1 MFKTSTS
8 PTHAL
13 LCTALL
19 IFSLFVSLT
28 AHIYPAQSA
37 PRVNSPVMVQEQP
50 PLSGYPIQYTSF
62 AGTTY
67 NLTAYDGKY
76 TRYALP
82 DSWTQA
88 GALTPSQLRRL
99 IDLTDLTYAMLT
111 EITAGEP
118 QGTGLLTIAVIPT
131 GANAGHAGS
140 NFKGVELSE
149 NELGSVIQNINSDLL
164 SPECVHEL
172 VHNFEIWIL
181 YLSLGYP
188 DSSHAWTSFLIPFL
202 QYYSRAG
209 ILQSDADALFEK
221 KITEYTLAWD
231 STGATWAQ
239 CVRNGNT
246 CPNVLANS
254 AWAGLLLRF
263 TKLHGIE
270 AVKRAFRYLRDYA
283 ATHPATGTDPTSP
296 QTREEKNDLLVE
308 ALAEGAQRNILCEI
322 DTWHWF
328 ATPEARNRISQKFP
342 GSNPFCIDAD
352 GDGFTPLAGDTDDTN
367 AQIKPTAIETINNVD
382 DDCDGIVDD
391 LLLTEQSDFPST
403 AQSAPTITM
412 PAKIRGQVT
421 PSDVDTLI
429 INFTDSLPRRLRLN
443 LQSPNTFVGFI
454 QLQPVDLNGRTQ
466 SFSVAGG
473 GAQVLTLPR
482 PGLWA
487 LTIQNSTSATS
498 DYTLTVEDAG
508 TQTAPVRLNVTPG
521 MPSGTIQVSAT
532 IDTSRSYVITPN
544 AVRFW
549 LGPSSFVQTTPFQQQ
564 LSLSLPI
571 PAGTGPFSLRA
582 QLMSNATPVSKATLP
597 LWIDRS
603 TGEMLEQTPDL
614 SIAADTT
621 LPTETRAGSN
631 ATYGFTITNTGPG
644 LAQGIE
650 ANVTIPPGLSAIS
663 AATTLGTTQITGNNF
678 HLVVNQLATEE
689 AMSFSITTTNLNAQG
704 TITTTATLTASTA
717 DPVQSNNSASITGL
731 FTAAPTPTP
740 TPTPSPTPTPTPTP
754 TPNAN
759 IQLQSLPA
767 KLETA
772 STKNVLAQGSL
783 ARVTVTLPATS
794 LLDSYGQQ
802 NQNGTWP
809 ITLAGFQVQI
819 GSLSAAMIAVKR
831 IPNSNPASYTVDFL
845 IPDAA
850 TTGTQV
856 PVTVNQEVPLS
867 SWNTTATIRATAP
880 AFWALDG
887 TANGPLLTLDG
898 DRLTAFTPNAPFP
911 ADGTRR
917 ILLFAS
923 GAKKLVEQN
932 TLILHITCQSGYQ
945 ALLVQDFAAT
955 LPSLPGLQQIII
967 RIPTEL
973 AGCGQAQLTIEGA
986 EDNQVFLLI
995 Q

>member
-1 MFKTSTS
+1 MFNISTR

-19 IFSLFVSLT
+19 IFSLFVPLAPPINP
-28 AHIYPAQSA
+28 AHAA
-37 PRVNSPVMVQEQP
+37 LRVNSPLTVQEQP

-67 NLTAYDGKY
+67 NLTGYDGKY
-76 TRYALP
+76 IRYALP

-99 IDLTDLTYAMLT
+99 IDLTDLTYALLT

-131 GANAGHAGS
+131 GAVAGHAGS

-164 SPECVHEL
+164 SPECAHEL
-172 VHNFEIWIL
+172 IHNFEIWNL
-181 YLSLGYP
+181 YLNLGYP

-328 ATPEARNRISQKFP
+328 ATPEARSRINQKFP
-342 GSNPFCIDAD
+342 GPNLFCIDAD

-367 AQIKPTAIETINNVD
+367 PQIKPTAIETVNNID
-382 DDCDGIVDD
+382 DDCDGLVDD

-403 AQSAPTITM
+403 PQSAPTITI

-429 INFTDSLPRRLRLN
+429 INVTDSLPRRIRLN

-466 SFSVAGG
+466 SFSIAGG
-473 GAQVLTLPR
+473 GAQILTIPR

-508 TQTAPVRLNVTPG
+508 AQTTPVRLKVTPG
-521 MPSGTIQVSAT
+521 TTSGTIQVSAT
-532 IDTSRSYVITPN
+532 IDTSRSYVLTPN

-549 LGPSSFVQTTPFQQQ
+549 LGPSSFVQTAPFQQQ
-564 LSLSLPI
+564 LSFSLPN
-571 PAGTGPFSLRA
+571 PAGNGPFSLRA
-582 QLMSNATPVSKATLP
+582 QIMSNATPVTKATLP
-597 LWIDRS
+597 LWIDRA

-621 LPTETRAGSN
+621 LPTETRAGNN
-631 ATYGFTITNTGPG
+631 ATFGFTMTNTGPG
-644 LAQGIE
+644 LAQGVE
-650 ANVTIPPGLSAIS
+650 ANVTIPSGLNPVS
-663 AATTLGTTQITGNNF
+663 AATTLGSPQITGNNF
-678 HLVVNQLATEE
+678 HLAVNQLAPEE
-689 AMSFSITTTNLNAQG
+689 AVSFSFTTTNLNAQG
-704 TITTTATLTASTA
+704 TITTTATITAATV

-740 TPTPSPTPTPTPTP
+740 TPI
-754 TPNAN
+754 PNAN
-759 IQLQSLPA
+759 IELQSLPA
-767 KLETA
+767 KLGTA
-772 STKNVLAQGSL
+772 STKTVLAQGSL
-783 ARVTVTLPATS
+783 ARATIVLPNAS
-794 LLDSYGQQ
+794 LLDTYGQQ
-802 NQNGTWP
+802 NQDGTWP
-809 ITLAGFQVQI
+809 ITLAGFQVKI

-831 IPNSNPASYTVDFL
+831 IPNSNPASYIVDFL

-856 PVTVNQEVPLS
+856 PLTVTQEVPLS
-867 SWNTTATIRATAP
+867 SWNATSTIRTTAP

-887 TANGPLLTLDG
+887 TANGPLLMLDA
-898 DRLTAFTPNAPFP
+898 DRLIAFAPSAPLP

-917 ILLFAS
+917 LLLFAS

-932 TLILHITCQSGYQ
+932 TLTLHVTCQSGYQ
-945 ALLVQDFAAT
+945 AILVQDFAAT
-955 LPSLPGLQQIII
+955 LPSLSGLQQITI
-967 RIPTEL
+967 RIPAEL